1 MPFNA
6 ILKNKTSKIVILSL
20 ACVLIIT
27 VWYMEKTKK
36 IFQYGM
42 VFYEMG
48 MQCGDKCGQEKS
60 LQYFKKAIHYD
71 PNISGAHY
79 QLALIYEEMG
89 RHAEALEYF
98 RRVTELDY
106 LNILAFY
113 RVGLQHFREGS
124 YELAI
129 RYLLPTD
136 HRMDSS
142 PDMLDY
148 YLARAYDQKKE
159 YRLASQ
165 HYLTFVWT
173 HAEYADEIYPRA
185 VEVIRLLNDDEY
197 IITGHLHW
205 LREDSKYNLADQFER
220 AANAVQISDTDK
232 NNL

>member
-1 MPFNA
+1 MPFNM

-20 ACVLIIT
+20 VCVLIIT

-89 RHAEALEYF
+89 KHAEALEYF

-113 RVGLQHFREGS
+113 RVGLQYFREGS
-124 YELAI
+124 YELAL
-129 RYLLPTD
+129 RYLLPTLN
-136 HRMDSS
+136 RIGS
-142 PDMLDY
+142 PDMLNY

-159 YRLASQ
+159 YHLASQ
-165 HYLTFVWT
+165 RYLTFVWT
-173 HAEYADEIYPRA
+173 HAEYADEVYPRV
-185 VEVIRLLNDDEY
+185 VEILQLLNDGQST
-197 IITGHLHW
+197 ITQHLYW
-205 LREDSKYNLADQFER
+205 LREASKYNLADQLER
-220 AANAVQISDTDK
+220 TANTVQISDTSK

>member
-1 MPFNA
+1 MPFNT
-6 ILKNKTSKIVILSL
+6 ILKNKTSKIVILYL
-20 ACVLIIT
+20 ICVLIVT

-48 MQCGDKCGQEKS
+48 MQCGDKCGQDKS

-89 RHAEALEYF
+89 RHAQALEYF

-106 LNILAFY
+106 LNVLAFY
-113 RVGLQHFREGS
+113 RVGLQYFREGS
-124 YELAI
+124 YDLAL
-129 RYLLPTD
+129 RYLLHP
-136 HRMDSS
+136 RNRISS
-142 PDMLDY
+142 PVMWNY
-148 YLARAYDQKKE
+148 YIARAYDQKKE

-165 HYLTFVWT
+165 HYLTFVWH
-173 HAEYADEIYPRA
+173 HAEYADEVYPRV
-185 VEVIRLLNDDEY
+185 VEIIQLFNDGQY
-197 IITGHLHW
+197 IITRHLHW
-205 LREDSKYNLADQFER
+205 LRDASKYNLADQLER
-220 AANAVQISDTDK
+220 TANTVQISDTGK